1 MTDFARLIPEL
12 PDWNDG
18 RGIDV
23 DAWLSCIGRFDH
35 AVAYA
40 TLFWPAFTLHD
51 DCVLFADFR
60 LESFDGFMRQTGGK
74 RPAVEAVMN
83 HRHILDLFSCQDGA
97 SEEVILHLG
106 RALRDIWSC
115 KLQRDFPNRRFIVSF
130 PEDTVDDLIEY
141 EVTFYQPRQ
150 EG

>member
-1 MTDFARLIPEL
+1 MTDFARLVPEL

-18 RGIDV
+18 RGIDIHS
-23 DAWLSCIGRFDH
+23 WLSCIGRYDH
-35 AVAYA
+35 AVAYT

-74 RPAVEAVMN
+74 RSAVEVVMN
-83 HRHILDLFSCQDGA
+83 HRHILDLFSSQDGA
-97 SEEVILHLG
+97 SEEVVVYLG
-106 RALRDIWSC
+106 RALRDMWAC
-115 KLQRDFPNRRFIVSF
+115 KLQRDFPDRQFTVSF
-130 PEDTVDDLIEY
+130 PEDPVADLIEY

-150 EG
+150 EA